1 MFEGIL
7 NGGYLEVLEALGKLN
22 LFYFIYLFRFLG
34 DYYIL
39 SLERRRFFPA
49 GMIIILNFVKV
60 DEMDFIHE
68 CSRGKLLIFL
78 DEKVIEISLPKIL
91 IKLKV
96 CEDIVKSIVM
106 KIAKLLDLRY
116 INYFLYLHF
125 TNLFVYLFV

>member
-7 NGGYLEVLEALGKLN
+7 NGGYFEVLEALGKLN

-39 SLERRRFFPA
+39 SLERRRFLAA
-49 GMIIILNFVKV
+49 GMVIILNFVNV

-78 DEKVIEISLPKIL
+78 DEKVIEIILSKIL

-106 KIAKLLDLRY
+106 KIAKLL
-116 INYFLYLHF
+116 
-125 TNLFVYLFV
+125 NL

>member
-1 MFEGIL
+1 VFEGIL
-7 NGGYLEVLEALGKLN
+7 NGGYFEVLEALGKLN
-22 LFYFIYLFRFLG
+22 LFDFIYLFRFLG

-39 SLERRRFFPA
+39 SLERRRFLAA
-49 GMIIILNFVKV
+49 GMMIILNFVKV

-78 DEKVIEISLPKIL
+78 DEKAIEISLSEIL

-106 KIAKLLDLRY
+106 KIAKLLD
-116 INYFLYLHF
+116 I
-125 TNLFVYLFV
+125 